1 MNEDGGRQPSASP
14 SSWWTRRPRGT
25 WLPATDRSST
35 PRSRAGPSRCVVGW
49 RVRPETFAA
58 CGFSDLR
65 GGFVPRDES
74 GRRQRPRAPR
84 GSGHA
89 DREHDAGSSA
99 RGTRPSPLA
108 ILRST
113 NCARSSEEPG
123 ASRAGRAGVRRGGGG
138 REAARAAAGPPRR
151 RKNRTRRAAAHMRV
165 GGPRA
170 GPPARHAVTVPGRPT
185 RAAPTLHA
193 SPGTNP
199 RHAGPGVHPR
209 HPSRRPR
216 RPSPPPGPVSRT
228 LR

>member
-1 MNEDGGRQPSASP
+1 VNEDGGRQPSASP

-65 GGFVPRDES
+65 GGFVLRDES
-74 GRRQRPRAPR
+74 GRRRRPRAPR

-89 DREHDAGSSA
+89 DREHDAGSPA
-99 RGTRPSPLA
+99 RGMRPSPLA

-113 NCARSSEEPG
+113 NCARSSEERD
-123 ASRAGRAGVRRGGGG
+123 AKTRGPD
-138 REAARAAAGPPRR
+138 ARAA
-151 RKNRTRRAAAHMRV
+151 
-165 GGPRA
+165 
-170 GPPARHAVTVPGRPT
+170 RHAATAPGRPT
-185 RAAPTLHA
+185 RAEPTLHA

-199 RHAGPGVHPR
+199 HHAGPGAHPR
-209 HPSRRPR
+209 RSL
-216 RPSPPPGPVSRT
+216 SPTPAPILADPDRQP
-228 LR
+228 